1 MELIR
6 GSIRKSAGVAAHISQ
21 AEEPSGLL
29 GWFRVMRGI
38 SDQEMR
44 VRLNQ

>member
-6 GSIRKSAGVAAHISQ
+6 GSIKKSAGGNADYISLN
-21 AEEPSGLL
+21 EEPNGFL
-29 GWFRVMRGI
+29 GWYRVMRGI

-44 VRLNQ
+44 VR